1 MFSAF
6 SVFDQPRDVMNIN
19 EPSTR
24 RNWRQTLIHY
34 GDKLLFL
41 ATSCRKLNMLNF
53 GNLSPETSNLSP
65 ETATC
70 RRKQATCLRN
80 LSPAT
85 SCWNLSIVYD
95 GLKSD
100 TYTRSVSGLIRS
112 TGIISG
118 LTCAIVVFLQNSST
132 VLACFSV
139 TKEPWERT
147 IGIQNAFGTPVC

>member
-1 MFSAF
+1 MALSQVKVEIRGLFHAF

-53 GNLSPETSNLSP
+53 GNLSTETSNLSP
-65 ETATC
+65 ETET
-70 RRKQATCLRN
+70 RRDTLSTSSSN

-85 SCWNLSIVYD
+85 SCWNLSIVYR
-95 GLKSD
+95 GVFLFLATSCLSPS
-100 TYTRSVSGLIRS
+100 TSCRSSTCSTFGNLSPETATCLRSV
-112 TGIISG
+112 
-118 LTCAIVVFLQNSST
+118 
-132 VLACFSV
+132 
-139 TKEPWERT
+139 
-147 IGIQNAFGTPVC
+147 